1 MNVFVRH
8 IMLHSKR
15 WIRCSLFG
23 WLFFFAATAD
33 FIATSVISGGYNANN
48 PPVRIEHKCVGH
60 APGMCQKR
68 INLTPAHHT
77 GRTYSNLRQA
87 IDQGSKILSSAITS
101 AAALPAEL
109 SPPLRC

>member
-1 MNVFVRH
+1 
-8 IMLHSKR
+8 MLYRKC
-15 WIRCSLFG
+15 WIRCFLFG

-33 FIATSVISGGYNANN
+33 FIATSVTSGGYDANN

-68 INLTPAHHT
+68 INLTAVHHT
-77 GRTYSNLRQA
+77 GRTDSNLLLP

-101 AAALPAEL
+101 APALPAEIS